1 MKTTKPLL
9 LLLSLT
15 FTLCCLTACEKD
27 NESLSSIKEAALEGE
42 APTLEISMNGNDW
55 QIASVIDLYGQNMYD
70 NDNKPMRLEDLGS
83 LHFKWGT
90 ISRDKQDALTIALN
104 DNFDEADRAF
114 IINIELRTGLYKE
127 QITIRQKRCQSFY
140 RIESMIYTLEEG
152 DGVKV
157 AATRPWG
164 FTYIDRRVD
173 PGQTIT
179 LTYYPINVAE
189 VDYSFKYQTAEFHHN
204 WLSPKKEDRDVSMPK
219 DIENGKIIFEE
230 EKRSYA
236 DKGIYRDELMDKPYD
251 VDIVSWKRNR
261 LSADLYY
268 KRLQVTYTMT
278 VSRLGSDALKTVKGK
293 LIKEFPYD
301 CSPIRNQISELQEDD

>member
-90 ISRDKQDALTIALN
+90 ISRDKQDALAIALN
-104 DNFDEADRAF
+104 DNFDEADRTF

-127 QITIRQKRCQSFY
+127 QITIRQKQCQSFY
-140 RIESMIYTLEEG
+140 LIESMIYTLEEG
-152 DGVKV
+152 DGVKE
-157 AATRPWG
+157 ARTRPWG
-164 FTYIDRRVD
+164 FTYIDKRVD
-173 PGQTIT
+173 PGQTRTIT
-179 LTYYPINVAE
+179 YNPIHWAE
-189 VDYSFKYQTAEFHHN
+189 VGYSFEYKATEFHHN
-204 WLSPKKEDRDVSMPK
+204 WLNPQKEDRNVSIPK
-219 DIENGKIIFEE
+219 DIENGKITFEE
-230 EKRSYA
+230 EKQSYT
-236 DKGIYRDELMDKPYD
+236 DKSVYRNESMGKAYD
-251 VDIVSWKRNR
+251 VDMISWKRNR
-261 LSADLYY
+261 YSADLYY
-268 KRLQVTYTMT
+268 KQLQVTYTMT
-278 VSRLGSDALKTVKGK
+278 VSRPGSNARKTVKGK

-301 CSPIRNQISELQEDD
+301 CSPIRVQVSELQEDD